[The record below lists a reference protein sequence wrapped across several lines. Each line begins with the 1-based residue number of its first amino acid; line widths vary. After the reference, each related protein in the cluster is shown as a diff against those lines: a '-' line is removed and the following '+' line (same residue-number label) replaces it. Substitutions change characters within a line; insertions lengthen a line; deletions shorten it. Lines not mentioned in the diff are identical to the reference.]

1 MIVDSDMRNIFECIS
16 KCLEELRISH
26 MPKTLLQ
33 QAIEKQDVP
42 AGTIQDKFNKGWLR
56 LKRPKNTT
64 CPFGERH
71 ASNCNVRIRE
81 FGAGYQLRC
90 FGTSCKGKSIER
102 DTNCGY
108 TEEEWKKVQVPVYT
122 ADMF

>member
-1 MIVDSDMRNIFECIS
+1 
-16 KCLEELRISH
+16 

-90 FGTSCKGKSIER
+90 FGTSCKGKSMER

-108 TEEEWKKVQVPVYT
+108 TAEQWKELEKQVPVYT
-122 ADMF
+122 VDMF

>member
-1 MIVDSDMRNIFECIS
+1 
-16 KCLEELRISH
+16 
-26 MPKTLLQ
+26 MPKKTLLQ
-33 QAIEKQDVP
+33 QALEKQDVP